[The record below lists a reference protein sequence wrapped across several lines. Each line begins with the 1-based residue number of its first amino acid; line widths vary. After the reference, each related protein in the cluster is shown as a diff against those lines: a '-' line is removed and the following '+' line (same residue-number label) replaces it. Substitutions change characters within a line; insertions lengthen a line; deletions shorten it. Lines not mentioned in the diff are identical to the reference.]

1 MRIIFFILLFNVA
14 LCGRV
19 DDANCYNYL
28 LTDSTFV
35 VLADGFI
42 GAIQMTFSHDDFFSF
57 ELTDDALVADYNTE
71 NNETTFIVVSPENS
85 EIFTYSGEI
94 QIIELIVANSGD
106 YVEYCPELELSN
118 KGCILND
125 FNIKEVYPN
134 PFNPSTSITY
144 NLESNEN
151 IKIEIYD
158 IKGNLISTLYDGFQ
172 FIGTHQITWHADNY
186 PSGIYFI
193 SLNSH
198 QSQSIQKIILQ
209 K

>member
-19 DDANCYNYL
+19 DNATCYNYL

-35 VLADGFI
+35 VFADGFI

-71 NNETTFIVVSPENS
+71 NNETTFIVVSPEKS

-118 KGCILND
+118 KGYILND

-172 FIGTHQITWHADNY
+172 FIGTHQITWHADNH

-193 SLNSH
+193 SLNSP
-198 QSQSIQKIILQ
+198 QSQSVQKVILQ

>member
-14 LCGRV
+14 LCRRV

-42 GAIQMTFSHDDFFSF
+42 GAIQMTFSHDEFFSF

-172 FIGTHQITWHADNY
+172 FIGTHQIAWHAGNY

-193 SLNSH
+193 SLNSP
-198 QSQSIQKIILQ
+198 QSQSIQKVILQ